1 MEFNNKLKVK
11 EFSFQ
16 TKLSGITKVIS
27 GLVLA
32 TVIAISMP
40 ACSISDGNN
49 GGSGDNTTDGTT
61 PGDNTSGSKYSQILE
76 NVLNSDYYDK
86 VIDDYVASGNKDADN
101 SKSPIPYAFLER
113 EGLDVDAIKDNQLE
127 CRSIAYTINNDTSM
141 LYLSTLAETSEGYY
155 ANYIL
160 SYSLTQQEY
169 DDLYMLHE
177 GNYIQAGLFVQ
188 ELDAQKNAKVESH
201 VNVEKETFSG
211 LENRIRYLCD
221 DYINTDD
228 VYIDVTSANADAEFT
243 LNVRSLPLSTK
254 YMIIEKQTLRKM
266 ECHSYL
272 NSYSYTNYI
281 VYMNDSARFATNNLD
296 EFKANSE
303 PITYFDS
310 AEHHSPSLALEND
323 LNKHKNTIQYGV
335 LFNHFVKTEGQPLSF
350 TANVWRTVGFAILI
364 FKN

>member
-32 TVIAISMP
+32 AFIAISMP
-40 ACSISDGNN
+40 ACAVSDGNN

-61 PGDNTSGSKYSQILE
+61 PGDNTSGSKYSQIFE

-127 CRSIAYTINNDTSM
+127 CRSYAYTINNDTSR
-141 LYLSTLAETSEGYY
+141 LYLSTAAETSEGYY

-188 ELDAQKNAKVESH
+188 ELDAQKSAKVESH

-211 LENRIRYLCD
+211 LESRINYLCTK
-221 DYINTDD
+221 DYFFNNKST
-228 VYIDVTSANADAEFT
+228 VYHIDVTSANADCEFT
-243 LNVRSLPLSTK
+243 LNVRTFPAIRKT
-254 YMIIEKQTLRKM
+254 MIIENQKLRKAD
-266 ECHSYL
+266 CYSAL
-272 NSYSYTNYI
+272 NSFIYENNV
-281 VYMNDSARFATNNLD
+281 VYMNDSARFIIDNLD

-303 PITYFDS
+303 PITYFNS
-310 AEHHSPSLALEND
+310 AKLHNPSLALEND
-323 LNKHKNTIQYGV
+323 LNK
-335 LFNHFVKTEGQPLSF
+335 
-350 TANVWRTVGFAILI
+350 
-364 FKN
+364 